1 MARLTLEIPDSL
13 QQTLTEEAQAHG
25 LSLEYWVLQ
34 LLRDRRNRP
43 VWLSPDQLSPEQ
55 QAQRAEQAIQLL
67 QSWID
72 AAEEEPDLEPINPP
86 HVNFPRVFTLRQD
99 WAGQLKAPGQTAL
112 DLQHQ
117 ALNWRG
123 ESCFS

>member
-34 LLRDRRNRP
+34 LLHDRRDRP
-43 VWLSPDQLSPEQ
+43 VPLSPEQ

-72 AAEEEPDLEPINPP
+72 AAEEEPDTEPINPP
-86 HVNFPRVFTLRQD
+86 PVSFSRVFTLRQD
-99 WAGQLKAPGQTAL
+99 WAGQLQAPGQTAL